1 MAGDRPETRPEIV
14 EDPPAN
20 SGQAQRQQH
29 QHQRHGRG
37 GSGGRSGHG
46 SRSRRG
52 RGGQAQNRGPSR
64 TNVSYAHCSPPPA
77 LALAPEPEP
86 PAQSCGFDESLS
98 NTGQQR
104 RRPSPSP
111 SPSRSSPPDRIGGRD
126 YHHQREYSY
135 LEEGELP
142 QYFPPHRQ
150 HRGFPVSSPSLP
162 RRPDPHPYPE
172 ELNYNPFVADP
183 APSLTPADQYYE
195 DYHGPEQQRGIPHH
209 RGGGGDGRGNQ
220 RNPRGGRQA
229 LPPQELLWQ
238 QQQYRSSGPISWL
251 AAPGGGGE
259 GFGGYGYQYGSGG
272 ENHQPAIIASQRL
285 DDSSKG
291 DRDIMDRDSRSRR
304 YDDGEVTRY
313 GAGESYRP
321 FNSNRSPRRARS
333 PPPRERARSPPLV
346 DSDRYVPG
354 RRRSRTPPD
363 RYRRDLS
370 RERRNPRDAGDSW
383 RRGDATRRSPPRRS
397 PPRRSPPRRSPPPP
411 RRFSPPRRD
420 DRDRDRDR
428 DRLRSPRRGFDSRF
442 NPPTQ
447 AVNPNRIPL
456 TLPYR
461 RRSRSFDRD
470 RNGRDRTPPPRPS
483 SPPGPRGSTYRG
495 RSRSAERRD
504 DRYVASYH
512 RRPSPPRD
520 SAISSAVP
528 SRDTSRRPSPPGG
541 PPARRGDR
549 SRPES
554 PIPSRPLSRSPHGVP
569 GRDRSPQRTPV
580 EPSSA
585 AARSPPRGPAAF
597 RPPPTGPR
605 DPRGYGGQSAT
616 AIGPPPRPAPAP
628 AAPSS
633 RHETSRS
640 NAPAPSPTL
649 NRQEMNTSPGLPP
662 SGPRSHFSSRG
673 GGYSRGGRGG
683 SAWGPPVQ
691 SRNLSPTAGPASASP
706 GTTGSAMPPTG
717 PRGSI
722 SSHSV
727 PSTPAAL
734 SQSKPFDPPKGP
746 AADKN
751 KPSFAQQLLA
761 SMPPLVPGGK
771 ADPAQLAMDA
781 AVLPEL
787 LAHTQRLKEEEERI
801 REEKYAKE
809 ERLRK
814 SLAEWDRMERESRV
828 MELRDQL
835 AEETLKKISGEGTGG
850 AAF

>member
-1 MAGDRPETRPEIV
+1 MTDDGPETGPEMV
-14 EDPPAN
+14 EDPPAHG
-20 SGQAQRQQH
+20 GQAQRQQR
-29 QHQRHGRG
+29 QHQPHGCGGGGG
-37 GSGGRSGHG
+37 GSGLGNL
-46 SRSRRG
+46 SRRG
-52 RGGQAQNRGPSR
+52 HGGGHAQAWGPPRAGVTGYGHS
-64 TNVSYAHCSPPPA
+64 SP
-77 LALAPEPEP
+77 LLLTLAPEPEP
-86 PAQSCGFDESLS
+86 ASYGLDESLL
-98 NTGQQR
+98 NNGQLR

-111 SPSRSSPPDRIGGRD
+111 SSSPSRISSLNRIGGHH
-126 YHHQREYSY
+126 YQHQREYPY
-135 LEEGELP
+135 LEEEELP
-142 QYFPPHRQ
+142 LRLRQPHYPSHHRQ
-150 HRGFPVSSPSLP
+150 RRDSSVPSFLP

-172 ELNYNPFVADP
+172 ELDDPFIADH
-183 APSLTPADQYYE
+183 E
-195 DYHGPEQQRGIPHH
+195 NYHGPEQQQPQRDIPHH
-209 RGGGGDGRGNQ
+209 RGGGRGNRGIQ
-220 RNPRGGRQA
+220 RNPRGRQE
-229 LPPQELLWQ
+229 LLPQELLWQ
-238 QQQYRSSGPISWL
+238 QHQQRDNNNNTQRRRRGRRPRNDRPGQQQQYQSPSSNPWF
-251 AAPGGGGE
+251 AAPGEGFEDYGYLYGPGGG
-259 GFGGYGYQYGSGG
+259 
-272 ENHQPAIIASQRL
+272 NHQPATTARRTL
-285 DDSSKG
+285 DEDSKG
-291 DRDIMDRDSRSRR
+291 DLEVTEIMDRDSRSR
-304 YDDGEVTRY
+304 
-313 GAGESYRP
+313 
-321 FNSNRSPRRARS
+321 
-333 PPPRERARSPPLV
+333 
-346 DSDRYVPG
+346 
-354 RRRSRTPPD
+354 
-363 RYRRDLS
+363 
-370 RERRNPRDAGDSW
+370 
-383 RRGDATRRSPPRRS
+383 
-397 PPRRSPPRRSPPPP
+397 
-411 RRFSPPRRD
+411 
-420 DRDRDRDR
+420 
-428 DRLRSPRRGFDSRF
+428 
-442 NPPTQ
+442 
-447 AVNPNRIPL
+447 
-456 TLPYR
+456 R

-483 SPPGPRGSTYRG
+483 SPPVQRGSTYRG

-520 SAISSAVP
+520 SAMSSAVP

-541 PPARRGDR
+541 PPGRRDDR

-554 PIPSRPLSRSPHGVP
+554 PIPSRPLSRSSHGVP
-569 GRDRSPQRTPV
+569 ARDRSPQRTPV

-605 DPRGYGGQSAT
+605 DSRGYGVQSAT

-633 RHETSRS
+633 RHETSR

-649 NRQEMNTSPGLPP
+649 NRQEMNTSPGAPP

-673 GGYSRGGRGG
+673 GGYGRGGRGG

-706 GTTGSAMPPTG
+706 GTTGSAIPPTG

-781 AVLPEL
+781 GVLPEL

-801 REEKYAKE
+801 REEKYLKE

>member
-363 RYRRDLS
+363 LGDEETRPAEAPRADLPRDEVRLAVVRLRRADSRRRDGMIEIGIGTEIDCDL
-370 RERRNPRDAGDSW
+370 REEDSTQDADPDPSTEI
-383 RRGDATRRSPPRRS
+383 ATAAIERPPRA
-397 PPRRSPPRRSPPPP
+397 
-411 RRFSPPRRD
+411 
-420 DRDRDRDR
+420 
-428 DRLRSPRRGFDSRF
+428 LR
-442 NPPTQ
+442 
-447 AVNPNRIPL
+447 
-456 TLPYR
+456 
-461 RRSRSFDRD
+461 
-470 RNGRDRTPPPRPS
+470 PRP
-483 SPPGPRGSTYRG
+483 
-495 RSRSAERRD
+495 
-504 DRYVASYH
+504 
-512 RRPSPPRD
+512 RPSPPRD

>member
-1 MAGDRPETRPEIV
+1 MAGDGPETRPEMM

-20 SGQAQRQQH
+20 GGQARRQ
-29 QHQRHGRG
+29 
-37 GSGGRSGHG
+37 
-46 SRSRRG
+46 
-52 RGGQAQNRGPSR
+52 QAQNRGPPRAGATTGYGHS
-64 TNVSYAHCSPPPA
+64 SP
-77 LALAPEPEP
+77 LPEPAAR
-86 PAQSCGFDESLS
+86 PAPSL
-98 NTGQQR
+98 
-104 RRPSPSP
+104 SPSP
-111 SPSRSSPPDRIGGRD
+111 SPSSPDRIGGHR
-126 YHHQREYSY
+126 YHHQRGYSY

-142 QYFPPHRQ
+142 PRLRQPPYPPPH
-150 HRGFPVSSPSLP
+150 HL
-162 RRPDPHPYPE
+162 
-172 ELNYNPFVADP
+172 
-183 APSLTPADQYYE
+183 
-195 DYHGPEQQRGIPHH
+195 
-209 RGGGGDGRGNQ
+209 RGGRDGRDNQ
-220 RNPRGGRQA
+220 QNPRGGRQE

-238 QQQYRSSGPISWL
+238 QHQRRHDNNNNNSTQRRGRGHPPRREPPEQQQQQYQTSGSSPWF
-251 AAPGGGGE
+251 AAPGGGGPE
-259 GFGGYGYQYGSGG
+259 GYGYRYGFGG
-272 ENHQPAIIASQRL
+272 EDHQPATTAL
-285 DDSSKG
+285 DEDSEG
-291 DRDIMDRDSRSRR
+291 DPEATEIMDRDSRSRR

-346 DSDRYVPG
+346 DSDRYIPG

-363 RYRRDLS
+363 LGDEETQPAEAPRADRPRDEVRLAVVRLRRADSHRRDGMIGIGIETEIDCDL
-370 RERRNPRDAGDSW
+370 REEDSTQDADPDPSTGI
-383 RRGDATRRSPPRRS
+383 ATAAIER
-397 PPRRSPPRRSPPPP
+397 
-411 RRFSPPRRD
+411 
-420 DRDRDRDR
+420 
-428 DRLRSPRRGFDSRF
+428 
-442 NPPTQ
+442 
-447 AVNPNRIPL
+447 PL
-456 TLPYR
+456 LALH
-461 RRSRSFDRD
+461 
-470 RNGRDRTPPPRPS
+470 PRP
-483 SPPGPRGSTYRG
+483 
-495 RSRSAERRD
+495 
-504 DRYVASYH
+504 
-512 RRPSPPRD
+512 RPSPPRD
-520 SAISSAVP
+520 SAVSSAVP

-541 PPARRGDR
+541 PPARRDDR

-554 PIPSRPLSRSPHGVP
+554 PIPSRPLSRSSHGVP
-569 GRDRSPQRTPV
+569 ARDRSPQRTPV

-605 DPRGYGGQSAT
+605 DSRGYGSQSAA

-633 RHETSRS
+633 RHETSR

-649 NRQEMNTSPGLPP
+649 NRQETNTSPGVPP

-673 GGYSRGGRGG
+673 GGYGRGGRGG

-691 SRNLSPTAGPASASP
+691 SRNLSPTTGPASATP

-717 PRGSI
+717 PRSSI

-781 AVLPEL
+781 GVLPEL